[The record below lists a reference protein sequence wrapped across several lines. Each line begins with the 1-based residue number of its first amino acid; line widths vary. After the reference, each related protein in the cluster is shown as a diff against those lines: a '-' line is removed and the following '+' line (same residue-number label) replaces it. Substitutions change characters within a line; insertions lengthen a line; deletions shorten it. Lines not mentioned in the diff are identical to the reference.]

1 MDHYQGTYQGT
12 YQGAAEACF
21 ARYASL
27 PTDLR
32 AETYALAER
41 IVMANPPQSFVH
53 KAQRRNDEI
62 INVEMWKFTEHPDD
76 VKTLQE
82 IVDRMIAPWHSYVGL
97 SRVGYGDGSF
107 PGFVMYAMLTPTKK
121 PPRCARVHLDADGK
135 HYLS

>member
-1 MDHYQGTYQGT
+1 MDHCQGT
-12 YQGAAEACF
+12 YQGAAEACI

-41 IVMANPPQSFVH
+41 IVAANPPQSFVH

-82 IVDRMIAPWHSYVGL
+82 IVDRMIAPWHSYVG
-97 SRVGYGDGSF
+97 YGDDGSF
-107 PGFVMYAMLTPTKK
+107 PGFVMYAMMST
-121 PPRCARVHLDADGK
+121 R
-135 HYLS
+135 

>member
-1 MDHYQGTYQGT
+1 MDHYQGT

-41 IVMANPPQSFVH
+41 IVLANPPQSFVH

-82 IVDRMIAPWHSYVGL
+82 IVDRMIAPWRSYVG
-97 SRVGYGDGSF
+97 YGDDGSF

-121 PPRCARVHLDADGK
+121 PPRCARVHLDTDGK